1 MFGQDE
7 FLGVSRWSLLGYYM
21 KQSFLFLFSVSL
33 PPGLFGVLRPASA
46 AVECMVMAI
55 AVEHVVVA
63 IAVEHVI
70 VAAAIEHIVAAT
82 AIEHI
87 VAATAIEH
95 VIAATAVKCMVAAA
109 DVVNTEQVA
118 AAIGLVGTACVTACW
133 CC

>member
-1 MFGQDE
+1 
-7 FLGVSRWSLLGYYM
+7 
-21 KQSFLFLFSVSL
+21 
-33 PPGLFGVLRPASA
+33 
-46 AVECMVMAI
+46 MAI

-95 VIAATAVKCMVAAA
+95 VIAATAVECMVAAA

-133 CC
+133 CCKKVVIVIKGGCVMDEAAMDPSPPRALPASNSLA